1 MTFKQIVSKMT
12 VQAVLSVIVTVV
24 ASAGFLLGEIAGET
38 YIALALMA
46 FAWAYKAPSGPSGE

>member
-1 MTFKQIVSKMT
+1 MQFKQIVSKMT

-24 ASAGFLLGEIAGET
+24 ASIGFLTGLIMGEA

-46 FAWAYKAPSGPSGE
+46 FAWAYKSPSPTGE